1 MHEAYPLRA
10 SAEVLPAGEVD
21 HHKSG
26 MAASAAGRDHAA
38 VLPALTRERRRL
50 EGGVGTRELCSH
62 LCEALAD
69 DLHASDC
76 LVSQVDAER
85 GVLVDLA
92 GFTRTPQRLLAPATE
107 LPIGR
112 DPTSRAVLEEGRR
125 YTTWVDEPGAGLVM
139 RLDGPGGPY
148 LVEVWS
154 EIRTEAYGRAEI
166 RRSLRL
172 VSQAAALLDDAA
184 RCDHDERLRFQ
195 HAAAEAREIG
205 AADLELPAV
214 AEAIGERLLL
224 DQDELREV
232 RLVALVHEAGRSH
245 IPGALHDK
253 VEPLTPVEWAVV
265 QRHTLIGQRMLSR
278 MPHLRPAVAGVGA
291 IREHWDGGGYPHGF
305 AGEEIPLSARIVA
318 VCAAYRAIRRGR
330 PGRPPLDHGD
340 TIAELQHAAGIQFD
354 PRVVDAAVAAIAP
367 AGAKPTVRLRVAAI

>member
-1 MHEAYPLRA
+1 
-10 SAEVLPAGEVD
+10 
-21 HHKSG
+21 
-26 MAASAAGRDHAA
+26 MAAATAGRDHAA
-38 VLPALTRERRRL
+38 VLPVLTRERRRL

-69 DLHASDC
+69 DLQASDC
-76 LVSQVDAER
+76 LVSRVDSER
-85 GVLVDLA
+85 GMLVDLA
-92 GFTRTPQRLLAPATE
+92 GFTRTPQRWLAPAAE
-107 LPIGR
+107 HPIGR
-112 DPTSRAVLEEGRR
+112 DPASRAVLEQGRR
-125 YTTWVDEPGAGLVM
+125 YTTWVGDPGAGLVM
-139 RLDGPGGPY
+139 RMDGPGGPY

-154 EIRTEAYGRAEI
+154 EIRTQAFSRAEI
-166 RRSLRL
+166 RRSMRL
-172 VSQAAALLDDAA
+172 VSQAAALLDYAV
-184 RCDHDERLRFQ
+184 RCDRDEQLQFQ
-195 HAAAEAREIG
+195 QAAAEAREIG
-205 AADLELPAV
+205 AADMELPAL

-224 DQDELREV
+224 DEDELREV

-245 IPGALHDK
+245 IPDALHDK

-278 MPHLRPAVAGVGA
+278 MPYLRPAVAGVGA

-330 PGRPPLDHGD
+330 PGSPPLDHD
-340 TIAELQHAAGIQFD
+340 HAIAELQRAANIQFD
-354 PRVVDAAVAAIAP
+354 PRVVDAAVATIAP

>member
-1 MHEAYPLRA
+1 M
-10 SAEVLPAGEVD
+10 AG
-21 HHKSG
+21 
-26 MAASAAGRDHAA
+26 AAAARDHAA
-38 VLPALTRERRRL
+38 VLPVLTRERRRL

-69 DLHASDC
+69 DLQASDC
-76 LVSQVDAER
+76 LVSRVDAER

-92 GFTRTPQRLLAPATE
+92 GFTRTPQRWLAPAAE
-107 LPIGR
+107 LPAG
-112 DPTSRAVLEEGRR
+112 PNPASRAVLEQGRR
-125 YTTWVDEPGAGLVM
+125 YTTWVGDPGAGLVIRM
-139 RLDGPGGPY
+139 DGPGGPY

-154 EIRTEAYGRAEI
+154 EIRMQAYGRAEI
-166 RRSLRL
+166 RRSMRL
-172 VSQAAALLDDAA
+172 VSQAAALLDDAL
-184 RCDHDERLRFQ
+184 RCDGDERLQFQ
-195 HAAAEAREIG
+195 QAAAEALGIG
-205 AADLELPAV
+205 AADLELPAL

-224 DQDELREV
+224 DEDELREV

-278 MPHLRPAVAGVGA
+278 MPYLRPAVAGVGA

-305 AGEEIPLSARIVA
+305 AGEEIPLSSRIVA

-330 PGRPPLDHGD
+330 PGRLPLDHD
-340 TIAELQHAAGIQFD
+340 QAIAELQRAAGIQFD
-354 PRVVDAAVAAIAP
+354 PRVVDAAVATIAP

>member
-1 MHEAYPLRA
+1 
-10 SAEVLPAGEVD
+10 
-21 HHKSG
+21 
-26 MAASAAGRDHAA
+26 MAAATEGRDHAA
-38 VLPALTRERRRL
+38 VLPVLTRERRRL

-76 LVSQVDAER
+76 LVSRVDSER
-85 GVLVDLA
+85 GVLIDMA
-92 GFTRTPQRLLAPATE
+92 GFTRAPQRWLAPAAE
-107 LPIGR
+107 LPVGR
-112 DPTSRAVLEEGRR
+112 DPASRAVLEQGRR
-125 YTTWVDEPGAGLVM
+125 YTTWVGDPGAGLVM
-139 RLDGPGGPY
+139 RMDGPGGPY

-154 EIRTEAYGRAEI
+154 DIRTQAYSRAEI
-166 RRSLRL
+166 RRSMRL
-172 VSQAAALLDDAA
+172 VSQAAGLLDGAV
-184 RCDHDERLRFQ
+184 RCDGDER
-195 HAAAEAREIG
+195 
-205 AADLELPAV
+205 V
-214 AEAIGERLLL
+214 LL
-224 DQDELREV
+224 DEDELREV

-278 MPHLRPAVAGVGA
+278 MPYLRPAVAGVGA

-305 AGEEIPLSARIVA
+305 AGEEIPISSRIVA

-330 PGRPPLDHGD
+330 PGRLPLDHD
-340 TIAELQHAAGIQFD
+340 QAIAELRRAAGFQFD
-354 PRVVDAAVAAIAP
+354 PRVVDAAVATIAP

>member
-1 MHEAYPLRA
+1 M
-10 SAEVLPAGEVD
+10 AG
-21 HHKSG
+21 
-26 MAASAAGRDHAA
+26 SAAESDHAA
-38 VLPALTRERRRL
+38 VLPVLTRERRRL
-50 EGGVGTRELCSH
+50 EGGVGTRELCSQ

-76 LVSQVDAER
+76 LVSRVDAER
-85 GVLVDLA
+85 DVLVDLA
-92 GFTRTPQRLLAPATE
+92 GFTRTPQRWLASAAQ

-112 DPTSRAVLEEGRR
+112 YPASRAVLEQGRP
-125 YTTWVDEPGAGLVM
+125 YKTWVGDPGGEGARPELVPRPGAGLAM
-139 RLDGPGGPY
+139 RMDGPGGPY

-154 EIRTEAYGRAEI
+154 DIHTQAYGRADI

-172 VSQAAALLDDAA
+172 VGQAEALLDDAV
-184 RCDHDERLRFQ
+184 RCDREELLRFQ
-195 HAAAEAREIG
+195 QAAAEAREIG
-205 AADLELPAV
+205 AVDLELPAL

-224 DQDELREV
+224 DEDELREV

-245 IPGALHDK
+245 IPDALHDK

-278 MPHLRPAVAGVGA
+278 MPYLRPAVAGVGA

-305 AGEEIPLSARIVA
+305 AGEEIPLSSRIVA

-330 PGRPPLDHGD
+330 PGRGPLDHD
-340 TIAELQHAAGIQFD
+340 HAIAELRRAADIQFD
-354 PRVVDAAVAAIAP
+354 PRVVDAAVATIAP
-367 AGAKPTVRLRVAAI
+367 AGARPTVRLRVAAI

>member
-1 MHEAYPLRA
+1 
-10 SAEVLPAGEVD
+10 
-21 HHKSG
+21 
-26 MAASAAGRDHAA
+26 MAAATKGRDHSA
-38 VLPALTRERRRL
+38 VMPVLTRERRRL

-76 LVSQVDAER
+76 LVSRVGPER
-85 GVLVDLA
+85 GMLIDLA
-92 GFTRTPQRLLAPATE
+92 GFTRAPQRWLAPAAE

-112 DPTSRAVLEEGRR
+112 DPASRSVLEQGRR
-125 YTTWVDEPGAGLVM
+125 YTTWVGDPGAGLVM
-139 RLDGPGGPY
+139 RMDGPGGPY
-148 LVEVWS
+148 LVEAWS
-154 EIRTEAYGRAEI
+154 EIRTQAFSRAEI
-166 RRSLRL
+166 RRSMRL
-172 VSQAAALLDDAA
+172 VSQAAALLDDAM
-184 RCDHDERLRFQ
+184 RCDGDERLRFQ
-195 HAAAEAREIG
+195 QAASEAREIG
-205 AADLELPAV
+205 AADLELPGL

-224 DQDELREV
+224 
-232 RLVALVHEAGRSH
+232 HEAGRSH

-278 MPHLRPAVAGVGA
+278 MPYLRPAVAGVGA

-305 AGEEIPLSARIVA
+305 AGEEIPISSRIVA

-330 PGRPPLDHGD
+330 PGRLPLDHHQA
-340 TIAELQHAAGIQFD
+340 IAELRRAAGFQFD
-354 PRVVDAAVAAIAP
+354 PRVVDAAVATIAP

>member
-1 MHEAYPLRA
+1 
-10 SAEVLPAGEVD
+10 
-21 HHKSG
+21 
-26 MAASAAGRDHAA
+26 MAAAAAGSDHAA
-38 VLPALTRERRRL
+38 VLPVLTRERRRL

-76 LVSQVDAER
+76 LVSRVDAVR

-92 GFTRTPQRLLAPATE
+92 GFSRTPQRWLAPAAE
-107 LPIGR
+107 LPAG
-112 DPTSRAVLEEGRR
+112 PNPASRAVLEQGRR
-125 YTTWVDEPGAGLVM
+125 YTTWVGDPGAGLVIRM
-139 RLDGPGGPY
+139 DGPGGPY

-154 EIRTEAYGRAEI
+154 EIRMQAYGRAEI
-166 RRSLRL
+166 RRSMRL
-172 VSQAAALLDDAA
+172 VSQAAALLDDAL
-184 RCDHDERLRFQ
+184 RCDGDERLQFQ
-195 HAAAEAREIG
+195 QAAAEALEIG
-205 AADLELPAV
+205 AADLELPAL

-224 DQDELREV
+224 DEDELREV

-278 MPHLRPAVAGVGA
+278 MPYLRPAVAGVGA

-305 AGEEIPLSARIVA
+305 AGEEIPLSSRIVA

-330 PGRPPLDHGD
+330 PGRLPLDHD
-340 TIAELQHAAGIQFD
+340 QAIAELQRAAGIQFD
-354 PRVVDAAVAAIAP
+354 PRVVDAAVATIAP

>member
-1 MHEAYPLRA
+1 
-10 SAEVLPAGEVD
+10 
-21 HHKSG
+21 
-26 MAASAAGRDHAA
+26 MAAAAAGSDHAA
-38 VLPALTRERRRL
+38 VLPVLTRERRRL

-76 LVSQVDAER
+76 LVSRVDAER

-92 GFTRTPQRLLAPATE
+92 GFTRTPQRWLAPAAE
-107 LPIGR
+107 LPAG
-112 DPTSRAVLEEGRR
+112 PNQASSAVLEQGRR
-125 YTTWVDEPGAGLVM
+125 YTTWVGDAGAGLVM
-139 RLDGPGGPY
+139 RMDGPGGPY

-154 EIRTEAYGRAEI
+154 EIRTQPYGRAEI
-166 RRSLRL
+166 RRSMRL
-172 VSQAAALLDDAA
+172 VSQAAALLDDAL
-184 RCDHDERLRFQ
+184 RCDGDERLRFQ
-195 HAAAEAREIG
+195 QAAAEALEIG
-205 AADLELPAV
+205 AADLELPAL

-224 DQDELREV
+224 DEDELREV

-278 MPHLRPAVAGVGA
+278 MPYLRPAVAGVGA

-305 AGEEIPLSARIVA
+305 AGEEIPLSSRIVA

-330 PGRPPLDHGD
+330 PGRLPLDHD
-340 TIAELQHAAGIQFD
+340 QAIAELQRAAGIQFD
-354 PRVVDAAVAAIAP
+354 PRVVDAAVATIAP
-367 AGAKPTVRLRVAAI
+367 AGAKPTVRLRVAVI